1 MWYYIVVERIKE
13 IKKKEV
19 IEMLIE
25 DFMNEL
31 NHDNGIYEDIDEDTL
46 LNSYTRMFVNRDN
59 QVYYGMIV
67 NYYGDTQVVNLVTGN
82 YGFWNYEN
90 NKLEKQGTMK
100 VTYLMKDMNRML
112 LDDYDYDDIIEHI

>member
-1 MWYYIVVERIKE
+1 MI
-13 IKKKEV
+13 
-19 IEMLIE
+19 IE

-31 NHDNGIYEDIDEDTL
+31 NHDNGIYEDIDEATL
-46 LNSYTRMFVNRDN
+46 LDNYTRMFVNKDN

-82 YGFWNYEN
+82 FGFWDYEN

-112 LDDYDYDDIIEHI
+112 LDEYDYDDIIEHI